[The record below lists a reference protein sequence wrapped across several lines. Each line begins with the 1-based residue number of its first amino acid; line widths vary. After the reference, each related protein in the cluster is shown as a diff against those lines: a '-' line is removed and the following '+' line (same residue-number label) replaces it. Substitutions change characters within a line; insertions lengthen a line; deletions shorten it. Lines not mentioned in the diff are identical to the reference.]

1 MTRFH
6 SILLLALVLTG
17 CAHQQPLGLIDDHNL
32 EVPSQQALSRLL
44 GTWQGL
50 LGETGL
56 HVFFRF
62 DQPSRGLTT
71 GLINSPDEGL
81 GTIPITA
88 LRIDGDSLHIE
99 FATIKAVFEGR
110 FLSEESAIEGL
121 FTSQSGKIFSLPLE
135 RVDPA
140 TLAFLVPRFK
150 ENGERAF
157 RYTYRPPRNSMT
169 VGPSATSTACPS
181 RHSPK

>member
-1 MTRFH
+1 MTRFYP
-6 SILLLALVLTG
+6 ILLLALVLTG
-17 CAHQQPLGLIDDHNL
+17 CAHQQPRGLLDDHNL
-32 EVPSQQALSRLL
+32 EVPSQQALSRVL

-56 HVFFRF
+56 PIFFRF

-71 GLINSPDEGL
+71 GLMNSPDQGL
-81 GTIPITA
+81 QTIPISA
-88 LRIDGDSLHIE
+88 LRLDGDSLHIE
-99 FATIKAVFEGR
+99 IAAIKGVFEGR
-110 FLSEESAIEGL
+110 FLSDHSAIEGL
-121 FTSQSGKIFSLPLE
+121 YTNRRGKIFSLPLE

-140 TLAFLVPRFK
+140 TLPFLVPRFK
-150 ENGERAF
+150 ENSDRAF
-157 RYTYRPPRNSMT
+157 HYTYRPPRNSMT